1 MRTRKS
7 PHQAGYSLAEL
18 LTVVAIVGILALVTV
33 PNFMTYMQSN
43 KMKVALRNF
52 TSDMR
57 TMRQMAIAQGLQTRI
72 TFTPGATNTPT
83 SRAYDFWLGNSNFN
97 STTWTPLTQQDPT
110 RKALLKGFT
119 RHTEDIAY
127 FPTTGQTFDSVSGV
141 YSIVFFPDGHVGL
154 PANTTTAAVMLKT
167 DLKIPKPLYQID
179 VSPSGRVF
187 AH

>member
-57 TMRQMAIAQGLQTRI
+57 TMRQMSISQGLQTRI
-72 TFTPGATNTPT
+72 TFTPGATNTPA

-97 STTWTPLTQQDPT
+97 STTWTPLMKVYRD
-110 RKALLKGFT
+110 AFT
-119 RHTEDIAY
+119 RND
-127 FPTTGQTFDSVSGV
+127 V
-141 YSIVFFPDGHVGL
+141 YSAAATSVVIALATFVVSFGFLKLVGNR
-154 PANTTTAAVMLKT
+154 AFNQE
-167 DLKIPKPLYQID
+167 D
-179 VSPSGRVF
+179 
-187 AH
+187 